1 MPTNSESSGSAGG
14 RPSKVVQV
22 IEEYDL
28 STLGDELEHRWTAPA
43 AERESLRDLATYV
56 NQQVL
61 RQAMIDAGVTPLE
74 GEVENLYRLLTAE
87 DARDGSRTQAERRL
101 EREGV
106 DVETLRD
113 RFVSYQAV
121 RTYLQNYRNAEYEHP
136 DRDRIEV
143 ETDALRRVAERT
155 EAIAR
160 NKLDRLQDSGLISV
174 GDVTV
179 SAPIRVL
186 CTDCD
191 SRFDIEKL
199 LARGSCDCP

>member
-1 MPTNSESSGSAGG
+1 MPTNSESSRSAGG

-22 IEEYDL
+22 IDEYDL

-43 AERESLRDLATYV
+43 NERESLRDLATYV

-74 GEVENLYRLLTAE
+74 GEVENLYRLLTAD

-101 EREGV
+101 EHKGV

-121 RTYLQNYRNAEYEHP
+121 RTYLQNYRNAEYERP
-136 DRDRIEV
+136 DRDRIEAD
-143 ETDALRRVAERT
+143 TDALRRVAERT

-160 NKLDRLQDSGLISV
+160 NKLDRLQDSGVVSV
-174 GDVTV
+174 GDVTI

-186 CTDCD
+186 CTDCG
-191 SRFDIEKL
+191 SRFDIKKL